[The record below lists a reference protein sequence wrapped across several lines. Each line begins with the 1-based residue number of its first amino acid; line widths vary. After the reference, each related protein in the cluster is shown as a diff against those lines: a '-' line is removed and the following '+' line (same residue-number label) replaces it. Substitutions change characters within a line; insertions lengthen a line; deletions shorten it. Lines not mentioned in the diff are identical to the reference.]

1 VVVVTQQR
9 GRTISGRTR
18 RRGTQRFLG
27 RVRRQAARGILG
39 RIRLGTAGS
48 SPRLR
53 RWALAVV
60 LLGVAL
66 MPYPT
71 QGAAGPPPVAACR
84 GGCRGYGSGSVPSMI
99 RWTISLPGSWD
110 VASGLTGTV
119 PASGLAY
126 ASVGD
131 GVAVVGV
138 GLTLYGYSSKSG
150 SLEWQNTLTGFP
162 AGAAIVSVR
171 TWPGEVTA
179 GVSYRSA
186 GGAGAP
192 HRTEVVISDTAG
204 VQTGRYPAA
213 AFGGAVAGSAKYTVV
228 VGATAVTSY
237 DNATGR
243 IRWQRPTGQVAQA
256 WRTEGNWLY
265 MAESDGGFVASSP
278 VTALRRI
285 DLATGAELVVRPL
298 ESLAFGG
305 TLSTAFDGVVL
316 FSSAAGVTAYS
327 GTTGAWL
334 WSIHGAVP
342 ESTDR
347 RPGRIYLTE
356 GSDLV
361 GVDPLT
367 GRVKAT
373 ASGSAVNGSAGVY
386 VVRDGVALGLD
397 QGGNGDAWGYD
408 LALQRVTLAAAGLPW
423 PHYFVD
429 LGDVGGSAD
438 PASDLVI
445 IAACTKLAPGSL
457 TQPTASAPAGSAPG
471 SAASPSAGPSSPPPS
486 SPPPSSPP
494 PSSPPP
500 SSPPPSSPPPSSP
513 PPSSPP
519 PSGSPSSGTSSTSGT
534 PGSTGSPGSAGATP
548 GPGAGP
554 SPSPSS
560 GVGQA
565 CLHPELVALNL

>member
-1 VVVVTQQR
+1 M
-9 GRTISGRTR
+9 
-18 RRGTQRFLG
+18 
-27 RVRRQAARGILG
+27 RRQAAHGVG
-39 RIRLGTAGS
+39 RIRLGTAGT

-53 RWALAVV
+53 RWALAVI

-66 MPYPT
+66 VPYPT
-71 QGAAGPPPVAACR
+71 QGASGAPPAAACR
-84 GGCRGYGSGSVPSMI
+84 PGCRPGSVPSMVK
-99 RWTISLPGSWD
+99 WTAALPGSWD
-110 VASGLTGTV
+110 VVSGLTGTE

-131 GVAVVGV
+131 GVAAVGV
-138 GLTLYGYSSKSG
+138 GLTVYGYSSKTG
-150 SLEWQNTLTGFP
+150 ARQWRDTLTGFP

-186 GGAGAP
+186 GSAGAFV
-192 HRTEVVISDTAG
+192 RTEVVISDQAG
-204 VQTGRYPAA
+204 AQTGRYPAA
-213 AFGGAVAGSAKYTVV
+213 AFGGAVAGSPKYTVI

-237 DNATGR
+237 DNATGH

-256 WRTEGNWLY
+256 WRIDGNWLY
-265 MAESDGGFVASSP
+265 VAESAGGFVDSGP

-298 ESLAFGG
+298 EGLEFDG

-327 GTTGAWL
+327 GTTGARL
-334 WSIHGAVP
+334 WSLNGAVP

-347 RPGRIYLTE
+347 RPSRIYLTE
-356 GSDLV
+356 GSNLV

-386 VVRDGVALGLD
+386 AVRGGVALGLD

-408 LALQRVTLAAAGLPW
+408 LAVQRVTLAAAGLPW

-429 LGDVGGSAD
+429 LSGVGGSAD

-445 IAACTKLAPGSL
+445 IAACAQLAPTRPSTSAPSG
-457 TQPTASAPAGSAPG
+457 SAPAST
-471 SAASPSAGPSSPPPS
+471 ASPSQTPTGPASSS
-486 SPPPSSPP
+486 AS
-494 PSSPPP
+494 
-500 SSPPPSSPPPSSP
+500 
-513 PPSSPP
+513 
-519 PSGSPSSGTSSTSGT
+519 PSGSPSSSVS
-534 PGSTGSPGSAGATP
+534 GSPGSSGSAGST
-548 GPGAGP
+548 P
-554 SPSPSS
+554 SPSASPSAS
-560 GVGQA
+560 AGAAQG

>member
-1 VVVVTQQR
+1 MTQQR
-9 GRTISGRTR
+9 GRTISGRAR
-18 RRGTQRFLG
+18 RRGTRRFLG

-39 RIRLGTAGS
+39 RIRLGTAAI
-48 SPRLR
+48 SPRWR

-66 MPYPT
+66 VPYPT
-71 QGAAGPPPVAACR
+71 QGSAGPPPVAACR
-84 GGCRGYGSGSVPSMI
+84 AGCRAGAVPSMV

-110 VASGLTGTV
+110 VASGQTGTV

-126 ASVGD
+126 ASVGG
-131 GVAVVGV
+131 GVAAVGV
-138 GLTLYGYSSKSG
+138 GLTVYGYSSKSG
-150 SLEWQNTLTGFP
+150 GLEWQNTLTGFP

-179 GVSYRSA
+179 GVSYRPA
-186 GGAGAP
+186 GGAGVP
-192 HRTEVVISDTAG
+192 QRTEVVISDAAG

-213 AFGGAVAGSAKYTVV
+213 AFGGAVAASPAYTVV

-256 WRTEGNWLY
+256 WRTDGNWLY
-265 MAESDGGFVASSP
+265 VAESDGGFVASSP

-298 ESLAFGG
+298 EGLAFDG

-373 ASGSAVNGSAGVY
+373 ASGSAVNGSAEVY
-386 VVRDGVALGLD
+386 VVRGGVALGLD

-438 PASDLVI
+438 PASGLVI
-445 IAACTKLAPGSL
+445 IAACTQLAPGSL
-457 TQPTASAPAGSAPG
+457 TQPSASASAGSAPG
-471 SAASPSAGPSSPPPS
+471 PAASPSAGPSGSPS
-486 SPPPSSPP
+486 
-494 PSSPPP
+494 
-500 SSPPPSSPPPSSP
+500 
-513 PPSSPP
+513 
-519 PSGSPSSGTSSTSGT
+519 SGSPSSGSPSAGTPSTSGTSSTSGT

-548 GPGAGP
+548 GPGASP
-554 SPSPSS
+554 SPSP
-560 GVGQA
+560 GANQG